1 MPTNRRFKSMQ
12 DVKRYLASLIN
23 RAEAGE
29 IEPAMVS
36 KLGYLANS
44 LVKVI
49 ELTNLEKRVERLE
62 KRFEQ
67 QEKR

>member
-1 MPTNRRFKSMQ
+1 MQ